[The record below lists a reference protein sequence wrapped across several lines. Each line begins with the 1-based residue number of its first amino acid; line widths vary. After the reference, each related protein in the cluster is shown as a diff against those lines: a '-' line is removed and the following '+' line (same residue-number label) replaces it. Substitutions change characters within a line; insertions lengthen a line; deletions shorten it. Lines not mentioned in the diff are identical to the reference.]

1 MGAKWDDPKQM
12 TRNQVHSY
20 LPPGQRMTTLQEN
33 IAFQQACKEWAESM
47 LPHLHPGALVFMF
60 GGPRM
65 FAWLATGMQLA
76 GFEMW
81 DAMTFFWVHAQ
92 GFPKA
97 QDIGGLVAKAT
108 GENPIGEIANP
119 AYEFS
124 PTSGQTSTGWKGVIP
139 ETKQIYA
146 NPWQGYKTPALKP
159 AHEPILCFR
168 APRCGMTYAELATKF
183 GSGCLNVDGGRIGS
197 ETIASHNAPAGT
209 FAGGE
214 LGRGSDT
221 KSYKEHR
228 GRYPANLILDEE
240 SAKLLDEQSGNSVSG
255 IQKQPRGTG
264 GIWSDVSNRP
274 CGPQYGD
281 SGGASRFFYCAKAS
295 KRERNAGCEDLP
307 VINSGMSYGAQ
318 THGEGYDRGQD
329 IGLNRVIP
337 RKNDHPCV
345 KPLALTRHLAALL
358 LPPASVAPR
367 RLLVPFCGSGS
378 EMIGAMQAG
387 WDEIVGVEQDPHY
400 CEIAKLRLH
409 YWRMVVP
416 PSSPARN
423 DAA

>member
-1 MGAKWDDPKQM
+1 
-12 TRNQVHSY
+12 
-20 LPPGQRMTTLQEN
+20 
-33 IAFQQACKEWAESM
+33 
-47 LPHLHPGALVFMF
+47 
-60 GGPRM
+60 
-65 FAWLATGMQLA
+65 
-76 GFEMW
+76 
-81 DAMTFFWVHAQ
+81 
-92 GFPKA
+92 
-97 QDIGGLVAKAT
+97 
-108 GENPIGEIANP
+108 
-119 AYEFS
+119 
-124 PTSGQTSTGWKGVIP
+124 
-139 ETKQIYA
+139 
-146 NPWQGYKTPALKP
+146 
-159 AHEPILCFR
+159 
-168 APRCGMTYAELATKF
+168 
-183 GSGCLNVDGGRIGS
+183 
-197 ETIASHNAPAGT
+197 
-209 FAGGE
+209 
-214 LGRGSDT
+214 
-221 KSYKEHR
+221 
-228 GRYPANLILDEE
+228 
-240 SAKLLDEQSGNSVSG
+240 
-255 IQKQPRGTG
+255 
-264 GIWSDVSNRP
+264 
-274 CGPQYGD
+274 
-281 SGGASRFFYCAKAS
+281 
-295 KRERNAGCEDLP
+295 